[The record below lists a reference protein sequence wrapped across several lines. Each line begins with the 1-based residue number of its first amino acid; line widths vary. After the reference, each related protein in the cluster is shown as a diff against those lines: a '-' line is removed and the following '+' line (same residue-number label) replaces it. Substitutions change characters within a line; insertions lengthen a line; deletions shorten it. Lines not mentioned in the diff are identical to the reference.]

1 MAKGSVLKL
10 FVLAV
15 IEALALVVAFGAGLG
30 AAQVFPL
37 SNLVTARGVKLDV
50 FWEAWRLVEK
60 DFVGSLPSPQA
71 RVYGATRGMLASL
84 NDPYTTLVEP
94 QQHQREKEDLQ
105 GSFGGIGV
113 TMRRNAQGDVILAP
127 LPDSPAIR
135 TGVLDGDVLVAVN
148 GKPISATLSFDDIA
162 AAVRGPV
169 GTPVTI
175 SVRRSG
181 SDSLLSFT
189 ITRAVIQTPSVT
201 FRILDNAP
209 QIGYIALSR
218 FTERSGD
225 EVQRAAQELQRQGA
239 RQLVLDLRDNGG
251 GLLTAAIDVSS
262 QFLSDSVV
270 LYEQEK
276 GQPER
281 TFRTKP
287 GGAALDIPLVILVN
301 RGTASASEIVAGS
314 LRDNKRAILV
324 GEQTYGK
331 GSVQHIYDLSD
342 GSSLHVTAAEWFTP
356 NRHQLTGQGLV
367 PDVVVAQSNED
378 IAAGRDPQLD
388 RAVVYL
394 QNKP

>member
-1 MAKGSVLKL
+1 LSRGSVWKL
-10 FVLAV
+10 LALAV
-15 IEALALVVAFGAGLG
+15 IEALALVAAFGAGLG
-30 AAQVFPL
+30 AARVFPL
-37 SNLVTARGVKLDV
+37 SNLATAHGIKLDI
-50 FWEAWRLVEK
+50 FWETWRLVEQ

-71 RVYGATRGMLASL
+71 RVYGATRGMLATL

-113 TMRRNAQGDVILAP
+113 TMRRNAQGDVVLEP

-135 TGVLDGDVLVAVN
+135 TGVLEGDVLVAVN
-148 GKPISATLSFDDIA
+148 SNPISATMSFDDIA
-162 AAVRGPV
+162 AVVRGPV
-169 GTPVTI
+169 GTPVAI
-175 SVRRSG
+175 SVRRGS

-209 QIGYIALSR
+209 QIGYIALNR

-225 EVQRAAQELQRQGA
+225 EVQRAAQELQQKGA
-239 RQLVLDLRDNGG
+239 RQLILDLRDNGG

-262 QFLSDSVV
+262 QFLSEGVV
-270 LYEQEK
+270 LYEQQK

-287 GGAALDIPLVILVN
+287 GGAALDVPLVILIN
-301 RGTASASEIVAGS
+301 RGTASASEIVAGA
-314 LRDNKRAILV
+314 LRDNGRATLI

-356 NRHQLTGQGLV
+356 GRHQLTGHGLA
-367 PDVVVAQSNED
+367 PDVAVALSDED
-378 IAAGRDPQLD
+378 MTAGRDPQLD

-394 QNKP
+394 QNK

>member
-1 MAKGSVLKL
+1 LAKGSVWKL

-15 IEALALVVAFGAGLG
+15 IEVLALVAAFGAGLG

-37 SNLVTARGVKLDV
+37 PNLATARGVKLDV

-113 TMRRNAQGDVILAP
+113 TMRRDAQGDVILAP

-135 TGVLDGDVLVAVN
+135 TGVLYGDVLVAVN
-148 GKPISATLSFDDIA
+148 GEPISATLSFNDIA

-388 RAVVYL
+388 RAVFYL

>member
-1 MAKGSVLKL
+1 LATWSWRKL
-10 FVLAV
+10 FVLVV
-15 IEALALVVAFGAGLG
+15 IDTLALAAAFGAGLG
-30 AAQVFPL
+30 AAQVVPL
-37 SNLVTARGVKLDV
+37 SNLATAQGVKLDI

-60 DFVGSLPSPQA
+60 DFVGALPSPQA
-71 RVYGATRGMLASL
+71 RVYGATRGMLATL

-113 TMRRNAQGDVILAP
+113 TMRRNAQGEVVLSP
-127 LPDSPAIR
+127 MLDSPAIR

-148 GKPISATLSFDDIA
+148 GNPISATMSFDDIA
-162 AAVRGPV
+162 AVVRGPV
-169 GTPVTI
+169 GTQVAI

-189 ITRAVIQTPSVT
+189 ITRAVIQTPSVV
-201 FRILDNAP
+201 FRLVDNAP
-209 QIGYIALSR
+209 QIGYIAINR

-225 EVQRAAQELQRQGA
+225 EVQRAAQELQQQGA
-239 RQLVLDLRDNGG
+239 RQLILDLRDNGG

-287 GGAALDIPLVILVN
+287 GGAALDVPLVILVN
-301 RGTASASEIVAGS
+301 RGAASASEIVAGA
-314 LRDNKRAILV
+314 LRDNRRAILI

-356 NRHQLTGQGLV
+356 NRHQLTGNGLV
-367 PDVVVAQSNED
+367 PDVAVALSDED

-388 RAVVYL
+388 RAVAFL
-394 QNKP
+394 QNK

>member
-1 MAKGSVLKL
+1 LAKGSVWKL

-15 IEALALVVAFGAGLG
+15 IEVLALVAAFGAGLG

-37 SNLVTARGVKLDV
+37 PNLATARGVKLDV

-113 TMRRNAQGDVILAP
+113 TMRRNAQGDVILTP

-135 TGVLDGDVLVAVN
+135 TGVLDGDLLVAVN
-148 GKPISATLSFDDIA
+148 GMPISATLSFDDIA

-175 SVRRSG
+175 SVRRGG
-181 SDSLLSFT
+181 SDSLLPFT

-201 FRILDNAP
+201 LRILDNAP

-225 EVQRAAQELQRQGA
+225 EVQRAAQALQQQGA